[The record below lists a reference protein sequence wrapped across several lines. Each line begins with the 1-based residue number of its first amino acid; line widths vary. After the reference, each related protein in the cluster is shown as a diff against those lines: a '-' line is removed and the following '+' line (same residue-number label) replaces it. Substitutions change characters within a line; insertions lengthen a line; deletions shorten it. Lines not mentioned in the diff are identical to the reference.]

1 LTVKSS
7 EMGFDLKMVT
17 TKDVKVTGESYI
29 LSVTALAAADLIFE
43 VRNRKDKQMS
53 GTLSIGITPH

>member
-1 LTVKSS
+1 
-7 EMGFDLKMVT
+7 MGFDLKMVT